1 MTTSLKDELLSQFE
15 KAWHYMGMVPKTVVV
30 SENILADILP
40 EDKYFQ
46 YEGTPYESPCWRTKF
61 GSVKVLTD
69 PITCK
74 YSKYIILFEAPRE

>member
-40 EDKYFQ
+40 EDKY
-46 YEGTPYESPCWRTKF
+46 YLGAYESPCWRTKF
-61 GSVKVLTD
+61 GSVRV
-69 PITCK
+69 ITGSIACK
-74 YSKYIILFEAPRE
+74 YRIFLARE